1 MFKSLLNKL
10 LSSDKHPIP
19 VTSAVRSS
27 PGAGSSDTIPLSPI
41 SQLNKLTGKYGL
53 GGAMQTGFIYT
64 GYNRADFYR
73 FLRDRIP
80 IVSSAVWTWK
90 NLCATPQK
98 STIYGGESE
107 VAAAR
112 RIVQDLEKRIH
123 PNPFLRGNGVAR
135 LCEDFFL
142 ELFTTGSFAGVIV
155 PFADGSGIDY
165 FHQLDASRI
174 VWKGQGRIEAY
185 WESENGNLFP
195 LPKDALFFSAL
206 SSDIKNPG
214 GIEPMSSIPF
224 VVAIEQM
231 MLEDM
236 ARSAHNAGN
245 PRMHIRITPPDRF
258 DTEGDAEY
266 IDRVNSYFDDTV
278 NQFCKLE
285 ADENL
290 FTWGDV
296 EVKIVGAEP
305 GRSSVWKIHREQV
318 IEDVITGL
326 KLFPWALGRS
336 HGTTKN
342 WVESQFNILMQIVD
356 SIQEA
361 GAVFADWLRTTELRM
376 KGNLAVPK
384 HQFAPNQD
392 PFQLDRRKAQ
402 EIHFRTVHEKVKTGY
417 ITKLQAEQELGIIS

>member
-1 MFKSLLNKL
+1 MFKSLLNRL
-10 LSSDKHPIP
+10 LSSDKRTGLNI
-19 VTSAVRSS
+19 SAVRSS
-27 PGAGSSDTIPLSPI
+27 PGSGSASPVPLNPLA
-41 SQLNKLTGKYGL
+41 QLNRLTGKYGMI
-53 GGAMQTGFIYT
+53 ADVQSGFVYT

-80 IVSSAVWTWK
+80 IVSAAVWTWK
-90 NLCATPQK
+90 NLCATPQRL
-98 STIYGGESE
+98 TLDGAESE
-107 VAAAR
+107 VKAAKKIIEA
-112 RIVQDLEKRIH
+112 LEKRVH
-123 PNPFLRGNGVAR
+123 PNPFLRGNGVNR

-142 ELFTTGSFAGVIV
+142 ELFTTGSFAGIV
-155 PFADGSGIDY
+155 VPLADGSGIDY
-165 FHQLDASRI
+165 FLQLDASRI
-174 VWKGQGRIEAY
+174 VWKGEGRVQAY
-185 WESENGNLFP
+185 WENDNGSLIP
-195 LPKDALFFSAL
+195 LPKDSLFFSTL

-245 PRMHIRITPPDRF
+245 PRMHIRITPPERF
-258 DTEGDAEY
+258 EAEGDNEY
-266 IDRVNSYFDDTV
+266 VERINSYFDDTV
-278 NQFCKLE
+278 NQFYKLE

-296 EVKIVGAEP
+296 EIKIVGAEP
-305 GRSSVWKIHREQV
+305 GRANVWKIHREQV

-361 GAVFADWLRTTELRM
+361 GVVFADWLRTTELRM
-376 KGNLAVPK
+376 KGNLAVP
-384 HQFAPNQD
+384 HHRFSPNQD
-392 PFQLDRRKAQ
+392 PFQLDKRRAQ
-402 EIHFRTVHEKVKTGY
+402 EIHFRTVNAKF
-417 ITKLQAEQELGIIS
+417 QAGFISKEQAAQELGII